1 LEMNIKERLRLD
13 MKDSLKAGDK
23 LRLSTIRM
31 MLSEMGNA
39 EIAKRD
45 ELSEEEMLTVVTRE
59 GKRRKEAI
67 EEYQKAGRQD
77 LVDKE
82 SLEYSVIESY
92 LPRQLEE
99 AEIRRII
106 EEAVEETGAS
116 SQGDLGKVMSAVMPQ
131 LKGKVDGRK
140 VNLMAREMLG
150 E

>member
-1 LEMNIKERLRLD
+1 MEMNIKERLRLE
-13 MKDSLKAGDK
+13 MKESLKAGDK

-45 ELSEEEMLTVVTRE
+45 ELSEEEMLAVVTRE
-59 GKRRKEAI
+59 AKRRKEAI
-67 EEYQKAGRQD
+67 EEFGKAGRQD

-82 SLEYSVIESY
+82 SFEYSVIESY
-92 LPRQLEE
+92 LPRQLDES
-99 AEIRRII
+99 EIRRMI

-116 SQGDLGKVMSAVMPQ
+116 SPGDLGKVMSAVMPR
-131 LKGKVDGRK
+131 LKGKADGRR
-140 VNLMAREMLG
+140 VNLIAREMLG

>member
-1 LEMNIKERLRLD
+1 MEMNTKERLRLD
-13 MKDSLKAGDK
+13 MKESLKAGEK

-31 MLSEMGNA
+31 MLSEIGNA

-45 ELSEEEMLTVVTRE
+45 ELSEEEMVTVVTRE
-59 GKRRKEAI
+59 AKRRKEAI
-67 EEYQKAGRQD
+67 EEYEKAGRQD

-82 SLEYSVIESY
+82 SFEYSVIESY

-106 EEAVEETGAS
+106 EKAVEETGAS
-116 SQGDLGKVMSAVMPQ
+116 SPGDLGKVMSVVMPS
-131 LKGKVDGRK
+131 LKGKADGRT
-140 VNLMAREMLG
+140 VNLMAREILG

>member
-1 LEMNIKERLRLD
+1 MNTKERLRLE
-13 MKDSLKAGDK
+13 MKESLKAGDK

-45 ELSEEEMLTVVTRE
+45 ELSEEEMLAVVSRE
-59 GKRRKEAI
+59 AKRRKEAI
-67 EEYQKAGRQD
+67 EEYGKAGRQD

-82 SLEYSVIESY
+82 SFEYSIIESY

-106 EEAVEETGAS
+106 EEAVEETGTS
-116 SQGDLGKVMSAVMPQ
+116 SPGDLGKVMSVVMPR
-131 LKGKVDGRK
+131 LKGKADGKK
-140 VNLMAREMLG
+140 VNLMAREILG